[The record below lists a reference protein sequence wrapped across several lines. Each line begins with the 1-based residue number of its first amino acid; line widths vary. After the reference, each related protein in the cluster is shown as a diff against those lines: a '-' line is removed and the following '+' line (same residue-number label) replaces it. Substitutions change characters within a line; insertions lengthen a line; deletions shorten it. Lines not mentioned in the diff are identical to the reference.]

1 MNFFS
6 QTVCNSN
13 LAYSATAKPSAENIR
28 IKIYVLSP
36 TQWPFTVIV
45 LTTLQRFIFF
55 TLKYYPPYL

>member
-1 MNFFS
+1 MKFFS

-13 LAYSATAKPSAENIR
+13 LAYSATAKPSAENIG
-28 IKIYVLSP
+28 IKMYVLPP